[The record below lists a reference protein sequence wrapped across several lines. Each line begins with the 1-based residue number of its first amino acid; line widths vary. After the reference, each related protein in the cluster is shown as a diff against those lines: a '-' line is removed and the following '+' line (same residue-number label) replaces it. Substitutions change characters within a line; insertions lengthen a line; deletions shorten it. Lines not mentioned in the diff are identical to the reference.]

1 MITKPVG
8 IIGGGNFGMAIA
20 KLISAKNEVILHSRR
35 QEFVDDINR
44 GKDYKTYPLNSNL
57 SATNDIE
64 ELCNKCD
71 VIYPVSPSEHFYEM
85 ITNAAPH
92 LSPRH
97 ILIHGTKG
105 FHVYSEA
112 ASLEELDID
121 QVYTISQLILKE
133 TDVKRVGA
141 LCGPNLAT
149 EILEDLPTAT
159 VVASPYD
166 EVIKIA
172 TKHLSGP
179 SFYVFNSY
187 DIIGAEMAGA
197 LKNVIAI
204 ASGIVRGRNFG
215 KNAEAMLIT
224 RGLNEIIKMASLIG
238 VNYEAFLGTAGIG
251 DLIATATSP
260 LSRNYTCG
268 VRIAKGESVDQI
280 LATSSESIEGLRSVK
295 VAQALIKKH
304 KLRSPIVSI
313 IYQIIYENLDVEES
327 IKRLMR
333 YPVTKDVD
341 FIK

>member
-20 KLISAKNEVILHSRR
+20 KLISTKNKVILHSRR
-35 QEFVDDINR
+35 QEFVDDINQ
-44 GKDYKTYPLNSNL
+44 GKNYKTYPLNSNL
-57 SATNDIE
+57 SATAEIA
-64 ELCNKCD
+64 ELCQKCD
-71 VIYPVSPSEHFYEM
+71 VIYPVTPSEYFYDM
-85 ITNAAPH
+85 ISNAAPH

-105 FHVYSEA
+105 FHVYNEA
-112 ASLEELDID
+112 ESLEELDID
-121 QVYTISQLILKE
+121 QVNTISQLILAE

-149 EILEDLPTAT
+149 EIHEDLPTAT

-179 SFYVFNSY
+179 RFYVFNSY

-204 ASGIVRGRNFG
+204 ASGIVGGRNFG

-238 VNYEAFLGTAGIG
+238 VGYEAFLGTAGIG

-268 VRIAKGESVDQI
+268 VRIANGESVDHI
-280 LATSSESIEGLRSVK
+280 LATSTESIEGLRSLK
-295 VAQALIKKH
+295 VAHALINKH
-304 KLRSPIVSI
+304 KLPSPIVST
-313 IYQIIYENLDVEES
+313 IYQIIHENKDVDES

>member
-20 KLISAKNEVILHSRR
+20 KLISTKNKVVLHSRR
-35 QEFVDDINR
+35 QEFVDDINQ
-44 GKDYKTYPLNSNL
+44 GKNYKTYPLNSNL
-57 SATNDIE
+57 SATAEIA
-64 ELCNKCD
+64 ELCQKCD
-71 VIYPVSPSEHFYEM
+71 VIYPVTPSEYFYDM
-85 ITNAAPH
+85 ISNAAPH

-105 FHVYSEA
+105 FHVYNEA
-112 ASLEELDID
+112 ESLEELDID
-121 QVYTISQLILKE
+121 QVNTISQLILAE

-149 EILEDLPTAT
+149 EIHEDLPTAT

-179 SFYVFNSY
+179 RFYVFNSY

-204 ASGIVRGRNFG
+204 ASGIVGGRNFG
-215 KNAEAMLIT
+215 KNTEAMLIT

-238 VNYEAFLGTAGIG
+238 VGYEAFLGTAGIG

-268 VRIAKGESVDQI
+268 VRIANGESVDHI
-280 LATSSESIEGLRSVK
+280 LATSTESIEGLRSLK
-295 VAQALIKKH
+295 VAHALINKH
-304 KLRSPIVSI
+304 KLPSPIVST
-313 IYQIIYENLDVEES
+313 IYQIIHENKDVDES

>member
-20 KLISAKNEVILHSRR
+20 KLISTKNKVVLHSRR
-35 QEFVDDINR
+35 QEFVDDINQ
-44 GKDYKTYPLNSNL
+44 GKNYKTYPLNSNL
-57 SATNDIE
+57 SATAEIA
-64 ELCNKCD
+64 ELCQKCD
-71 VIYPVSPSEHFYEM
+71 VIYPVTPSEYFYDM
-85 ITNAAPH
+85 ISNAAPH

-105 FHVYSEA
+105 FHVYNEA
-112 ASLEELDID
+112 ESLEELDID
-121 QVYTISQLILKE
+121 QVNTISQLILAE

-149 EILEDLPTAT
+149 EIHEDLPTAT

-179 SFYVFNSY
+179 RFYVFNSY

-204 ASGIVRGRNFG
+204 ASGIVGGRNFG

-238 VNYEAFLGTAGIG
+238 VGYEAFLGTAGIG

-268 VRIAKGESVDQI
+268 VRIANGESVDHI
-280 LATSSESIEGLRSVK
+280 LATSTESIEGLRSLK
-295 VAQALIKKH
+295 VAHALINKH
-304 KLRSPIVSI
+304 KLPSPIVST
-313 IYQIIYENLDVEES
+313 IYQIIHENKDVDES

>member
-1 MITKPVG
+1 MISKPVG

-20 KLISAKNEVILHSRR
+20 KLISAKHEVILHSRR
-35 QEFVDDINR
+35 QEFVDDINQ
-44 GKDYKTYPLNSNL
+44 GKDYKQYPLSPKL
-57 SATNDIE
+57 SATIDIKE
-64 ELCNKCD
+64 ICQKCD
-71 VIYPVSPSEHFYEM
+71 VIYPVTPSEYFYEM
-85 ITNAAPH
+85 ICNAAPH

-105 FHVYSEA
+105 FHLYNEKE
-112 ASLEELDID
+112 SLQKLDID
-121 QVYTISQLILKE
+121 EVNTMSQLILAE
-133 TDVKRVGA
+133 TDVKRIGA
-141 LCGPNLAT
+141 LCGPNLAK
-149 EILEDLPTAT
+149 EILEELPTAT
-159 VVASPYD
+159 VVASQYD

-179 SFYVFNSY
+179 QFYVFNSY
-187 DIIGAEMAGA
+187 DVIGAEMAGA

-204 ASGIVRGRNFG
+204 ASGIVGGRNFG

-238 VNYEAFLGTAGIG
+238 VSYEAFLGTAGIG

-268 VRIAKGESVDQI
+268 IRIAKGETVDEI
-280 LATSSESIEGLRSVK
+280 LASSTESIEGLRSLK
-295 VAQALIKKH
+295 VAHALINKH
-304 KLRSPIVSI
+304 RLPSPIVSI
-313 IYQIIYENLDVEES
+313 IYQIIYEGKDVDES

-341 FIK
+341 FIN

>member
-20 KLISAKNEVILHSRR
+20 KLISTKNEVILHSRR
-35 QEFVDDINR
+35 QEFVDAINK
-44 GKDYKTYPLNSNL
+44 GQAYKGYPLSSNL
-57 SATNDIE
+57 SATTNIE
-64 ELCNKCD
+64 ELCQKCD
-71 VIYPVSPSEHFYEM
+71 IIYPVTPSEYFYDM
-85 ITNAAPH
+85 IRNAAPH

-105 FHVYSEA
+105 FHVYN
-112 ASLEELDID
+112 EEERLQELNID
-121 QVYTISQLILKE
+121 EVNTISQLIMAE
-133 TDVKRVGA
+133 TDVKRIGA
-141 LCGPNLAT
+141 LCGPNLAQ

-159 VVASPYD
+159 VVASQYD

-172 TKHLSGP
+172 TQHLSGP
-179 SFYVFNSY
+179 RFYVFNSY

-204 ASGIVRGRNFG
+204 ASGIAGGRNFG

-238 VNYEAFLGTAGIG
+238 VSYQAFLGTAGIG

-268 VRIAKGESVDQI
+268 VRIAKGESVDHI
-280 LATSSESIEGLRSVK
+280 LATSSESIEGLRSLK
-295 VAQALIKKH
+295 VAHALIIKH
-304 KLRSPIVSI
+304 RLASPIVSI
-313 IYQIIYENLDVEES
+313 IYQIIYENKDIEES